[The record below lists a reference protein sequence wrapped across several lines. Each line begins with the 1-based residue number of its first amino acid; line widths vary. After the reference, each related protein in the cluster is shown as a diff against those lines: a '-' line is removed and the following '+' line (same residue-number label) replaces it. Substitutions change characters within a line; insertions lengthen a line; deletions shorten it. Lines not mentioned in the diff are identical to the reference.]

1 MSTDSTE
8 LTPQMRRELDNHPL
22 WDFALA
28 LYARPGVE
36 AACLSLQDDAGL
48 DVCELLWRCWLSYHG
63 LTLTAHADR
72 LLEPVRAWQRDM
84 TYPLRH
90 QRRALKASC
99 KATPEREQLRQ
110 TIKQAELLAEQDTLR
125 QLEQLTHQGQ
135 AVRALE
141 STDDSWT
148 AHALNRVRGD
158 IQAARRHL
166 DILASNG
173 LRDECP
179 PHGQHC

>member
-36 AACLSLQDDAGL
+36 AACLKLQDDAGL
-48 DVCELLWRCWLSYHG
+48 DVCELLWLCWLSYHS
-63 LTLTAHADR
+63 LTLTGQASL

-84 TYPLRH
+84 TYPLRR
-90 QRRALKASC
+90 QRRALKPLSDESTGLE
-99 KATPEREQLRQ
+99 KLRQ
-110 TIKQAELLAEQDTLR
+110 TIKQAELLAEQETLR
-125 QLEQLTHQGQ
+125 QLEQLTRQGQ

-141 STDDSWT
+141 GSDDSWT
-148 AHALNRVRGD
+148 THALSQVRGD
-158 IQAARRHL
+158 IQAAHRHL
-166 DILASNG
+166 DTLASHG
-173 LRDECP
+173 LR
-179 PHGQHC
+179 G